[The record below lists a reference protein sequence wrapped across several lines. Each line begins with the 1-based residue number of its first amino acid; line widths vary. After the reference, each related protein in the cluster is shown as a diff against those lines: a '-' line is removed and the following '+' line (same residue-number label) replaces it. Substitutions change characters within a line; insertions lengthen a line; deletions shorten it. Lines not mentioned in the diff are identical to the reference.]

1 MDPYN
6 QRPSARRG
14 PSMFIGHFGVAYA
27 AKTAAPKAPLAA
39 YFLAVQALDVLF
51 SVFVLGGIE
60 HMEIVHKY
68 TSYNPYRL
76 YDMPITHSLVG
87 SLGWAV
93 AAGLLAALL
102 RLPRR
107 ESLWLGLAVFSH
119 FMLDLPVH
127 TPDLSIAGND
137 TAKLGLGLWNNV
149 PVVLALELLVL
160 LSGWMVFSRSKRAD
174 ATFPKQ
180 RNRIFVGILVLL
192 TIATPFMPDPA
203 SPRAFAIQALFSY
216 FALAWASA
224 WSVGESP
231 FKTRS

>member
-1 MDPYN
+1 
-6 QRPSARRG
+6 
-14 PSMFIGHFGVAYA
+14 MFIGHYGAAYA
-27 AKTAAPKAPLAA
+27 AKAVAPKAPLAA

-51 SVFVLGGIE
+51 SVFVLSGIE

-93 AAGLLAALL
+93 AVAIVAMLV

-107 ESLWLGLAVFSH
+107 ESLVLGLAVFSH
-119 FMLDLPVH
+119 FLLDLPVH

-137 TAKLGLGLWNNV
+137 TPMLGLGLWNNV
-149 PVVLALELLVL
+149 PLVIALELLL
-160 LSGWMVFSRSKRAD
+160 LLGGWLLFARAKRSD

-180 RNRIFVGILVLL
+180 RNRIFLGILALL

-203 SPRAFAIQALFSY
+203 SPAAFAVQALVLY
-216 FALAWASA
+216 GALAWASA
-224 WSVGESP
+224 WSVGESL
-231 FKTRS
+231 FKTAR

>member
-1 MDPYN
+1 
-6 QRPSARRG
+6 
-14 PSMFIGHFGVAYA
+14 MFIGHFGVAYA

-93 AAGLLAALL
+93 AAGLVAALL

-119 FMLDLPVH
+119 FILDLPVH

-149 PVVLALELLVL
+149 PVVLALELLIL
-160 LSGWMVFSRSKRAD
+160 LGGWMVFSRSKRAD

-192 TIATPFMPDPA
+192 TLATPFMPDPA
-203 SPRAFAIQALFSY
+203 SPRAFAIQALVSY